1 MNIVRFVGEN
11 LVMPKNSFNMV
22 IVRMMSIIGYAIS
35 VSMISKSY
43 FNGNLLNKKQPVFK
57 QNAIYYLKFILKLYD
72 AIKTSYAQNV
82 WDAYFYEK
90 NLQGDVV
97 AVYSESG
104 AKLVSYIS
112 EGLGYS
118 EYILKA
124 GLNLLIK

>member
-1 MNIVRFVGEN
+1 
-11 LVMPKNSFNMV
+11 
-22 IVRMMSIIGYAIS
+22 
-35 VSMISKSY
+35 MISKSY

>member
-11 LVMPKNSFNMV
+11 LVMLKNSFNMV

-90 NLQGDVV
+90 NLLR
-97 AVYSESG
+97 VYIKSR
-104 AKLVSYIS
+104 
-112 EGLGYS
+112 
-118 EYILKA
+118 LKSFDK
-124 GLNLLIK
+124 IERK